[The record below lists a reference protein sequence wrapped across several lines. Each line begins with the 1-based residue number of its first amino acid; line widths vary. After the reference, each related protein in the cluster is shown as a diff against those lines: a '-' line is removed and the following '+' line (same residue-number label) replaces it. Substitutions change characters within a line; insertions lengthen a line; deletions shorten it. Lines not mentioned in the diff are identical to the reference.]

1 MCTQFKDMK
10 ARVAHSTRGSITTK
24 KGPMSS
30 NRALRRA
37 KRMKQSEVLMYIGPF
52 FDQVIFFY
60 YKNVMIL
67 STKKPSIM
75 REKGLIQSLLKKMPK
90 NR

>member
-1 MCTQFKDMK
+1 MY
-10 ARVAHSTRGSITTK
+10 ARVAHSTRESTMDK
-24 KGPMSS
+24 KEPMSR
-30 NRALRRA
+30 NWRAT
-37 KRMKQSEVLMYIGPF
+37 RMKQSEVLMYIGPF